1 MDLDFLSWP
10 LKPEDLKKYSSL
22 YTLASWWFPVHQMG
36 SKHEEL
42 ALTELPLMVRLLSW
56 EKKGCSL
63 FGAPMDERKLALQ
76 KALNEV
82 GKRVG
87 ENDFPGVLAL
97 KKQTVTAKQ
106 LSDTLTDADELIVG
120 LVALNQK
127 EQVWQ
132 GMALL
137 EDTFEHEVCY
147 YACSNQTDVQTY
159 AAHFQSYMAPW
170 IRTPNRQ
177 PILLLF
183 LFLFLLLLLVV
194 LVLVLVLVLLLV
206 LLVLLVLVLV
216 LVLVVLLLL
225 FFV

>member
-22 YTLASWWFPVHQMG
+22 CTLASWWFPVHQMG

-87 ENDFPGVLAL
+87 VNDFPGVLAL

-127 EQVWQ
+127 
-132 GMALL
+132 
-137 EDTFEHEVCY
+137 
-147 YACSNQTDVQTY
+147 
-159 AAHFQSYMAPW
+159 
-170 IRTPNRQ
+170 
-177 PILLLF
+177 
-183 LFLFLLLLLVV
+183 
-194 LVLVLVLVLLLV
+194 
-206 LLVLLVLVLV
+206 
-216 LVLVVLLLL
+216 
-225 FFV
+225 